1 MEGET
6 KDTGR
11 IMRWFELKMISAAV
25 KVGRV
30 LDLRIIS

>member
-6 KDTGR
+6 KDTGCL
-11 IMRWFELKMISAAV
+11 MRWFELKIISAAA

-30 LDLRIIS
+30 LDFCIIF